1 MAIDR
6 IYKSQASTEAPLLPG
21 FTVELFLMP
30 CALRTT
36 DDKDTTLAELG
47 CSGSSSNP
55 LNIFVVPMKTAFSDE
70 DKPQDLWAFECSD
83 RGIATFLTCLKV
95 LLNQCRHTESANR
108 RMLKTLFKTT
118 HFPPA
123 MEALHA
129 LKEDNRLIPYQVA
142 ILATCFRDMA
152 LRMVPSALIGNSF
165 KCALQGSRQI
175 FAWLEAENMTSSN
188 EVDDPEAALVR
199 TVGLEECSGTSV
211 RGMSYQAGKRKEI
224 VVLQGSG
231 VASASSSSTD
241 VRQVRSVTVTVHM
254 TCQEDLR
261 LLALALWGF
270 YDEIENFYVDF
281 RGNIDDPLK
290 HRRTPGITN
299 RQFFHLLKTAN
310 ESNNYRLIAPK
321 NLDETYGPAITLSAD
336 GYVSEFGTAYGEFK
350 DQKKH
355 TWNAISGTEIL
366 ESEPGNNILE
376 ALKPIMKQRVQEGTW
391 DVDDWNNTQLDAA
404 ESSID
409 TPQEAIVICFDLS
422 YSMNDPLGDDWVGAP
437 NDFTKLTET
446 KQVFENVI
454 GRMLGYQLVS
464 NVVGVVTFSSSE
476 KIKVTRKLSRINQQ
490 EFKDMVQDIRGRGQ
504 TALWDAIGK
513 ARDMLTAFKT
523 VHANTKLRIIVLTDG
538 INNDSINSPEDIC
551 TSLYEAEIV
560 LDSIV
565 IGECSTKDL
574 FKLSKHTGGYAFNP
588 QSRLLLF
595 QTFLLEPFLD
605 ISARPDIERIPVD
618 NYEISEP
625 KLPDMRTLFDFP
637 PLRKHQLED
646 GSFVSLNDAGCF
658 FTSHSSTLVGQ
669 RNKGSVLASRIV
681 PYRTPSIVSTS
692 GLSASTLRSNGLQR
706 TMSDM
711 RSTSD
716 RSSHSI
722 GRVYLSEITQMLAVS
737 HEQPYS
743 SMDVY
748 VNETNMSYWKVVME
762 GPKGTPY
769 EKGTFVLSVS
779 MSPSFPQ
786 IPPIVR
792 FLTPIL
798 HPNVTKVSTLGSYNT
813 VRYTANDFEAWSGM
827 SSDIHQRLEVE
838 LSRIH
843 RFAVYERP
851 SKEPIS

>member
-1 MAIDR
+1 MAIGK
-6 IYKSQASTEAPLLPG
+6 IYKSHTSTEAPLLPG
-21 FTVELFLMP
+21 FSVELFLMP
-30 CALRTT
+30 CALRTA
-36 DDKDTTLAELG
+36 DEKDTTLADLG
-47 CSGSSSNP
+47 CSGSLSNP
-55 LNIFVVPMKTAFSDE
+55 LNIFVIPMRTAFADE
-70 DKPQDLWAFECSD
+70 DKPQDLWAFECSN

-108 RMLKTLFKTT
+108 RMLKTLFKVT

-129 LKEDNRLIPYQVA
+129 LKEDNRLIPCQVA

-152 LRMVPSALIGNSF
+152 LRMVPGALIGNNL
-165 KCALQGSRQI
+165 KCALQGSRQL
-175 FAWLEAENMTSSN
+175 FAWLEAENLTLSN

-199 TVGLEECSGTSV
+199 TVGLEERTGTSI
-211 RGMSYQAGKRKEI
+211 RDLLYQPGKRTEV

-231 VASASSSSTD
+231 DASASSSSTD

-254 TCQEDLR
+254 TCQENLK

-270 YDEIENFYVDF
+270 YDGIENFYVDF

-290 HRRTPGITN
+290 HRRTPSITHG
-299 RQFFHLLKTAN
+299 QFFRLLKTAN
-310 ESNNYRLIAPK
+310 ESDNYRLVAPK
-321 NLDETYGPAITLSAD
+321 NLDGIYGPAITLSAD
-336 GYVSEFGTAYGEFK
+336 GFVSEFGTSYGDFK
-350 DQKKH
+350 EQRKH
-355 TWNAISGTEIL
+355 TWNAISGIDIL
-366 ESEPGNNILE
+366 ESEPGSNILE
-376 ALKPIMKQRVQEGTW
+376 ALKPIMQQRVQEGTW
-391 DVDDWNNTQLDAA
+391 NVDDWNNTQLDAA
-404 ESSID
+404 EGSAFG

-422 YSMNDPLGDDWVGAP
+422 YSMNDPLGDNWVGAP

-464 NVVGVVTFSSSE
+464 NFVGVVTFSSRE
-476 KIKVTRKLSRINQQ
+476 RIKVTRKLSRINQQ
-490 EFKDMVQDIRGRGQ
+490 EFKDMVQDLHGSGQ
-504 TALWDAIGK
+504 TALWDAIDK
-513 ARDMLTAFKT
+513 AKDMLTAFKT
-523 VHANTKLRIIVLTDG
+523 AHGNTKLRIIVLTDG
-538 INNDSINSPEDIC
+538 MNNDSIKRPEDIC

-565 IGECSTKDL
+565 VGSCSTEDL

-605 ISARPDIERIPVD
+605 ISARPDIERLPVD
-618 NYEISEP
+618 NYETSEP
-625 KLPDMRTLFDFP
+625 KRPDMRTIFDFP

-646 GSFVSLNDAGCF
+646 GSFVSLNDAGRF
-658 FTSHSSTLVGQ
+658 FTSHSSTLVGK
-669 RNKGSVLASRIV
+669 RNRNSVFASLMV
-681 PYRTPSIVSTS
+681 PNRTPSTMSTS
-692 GLSASTLRSNGLQR
+692 GLTTSTLRSLRSNGSQR
-706 TMSDM
+706 AMSDM

-722 GRVYLSEITQMLAVS
+722 GRVFLSEITHMLAVS

-786 IPPIVR
+786 VPPIVR

-798 HPNVTKVSTLGSYNT
+798 HPNVTKVSDFGS
-813 VRYTANDFEAWSGM
+813 
-827 SSDIHQRLEVE
+827 
-838 LSRIH
+838 
-843 RFAVYERP
+843 
-851 SKEPIS
+851 